1 MEGLTDRMVD
11 VDENLNYMLGQ
22 LSLVVS
28 EFNQVKTGLGE
39 AINGLE
45 GELDDIKEYKP
56 QEDEAAV
63 AADAA
68 GDLQED
74 E

>member
-1 MEGLTDRMVD
+1 M
-11 VDENLNYMLGQ
+11 
-22 LSLVVS
+22 
-28 EFNQVKTGLGE
+28 KTGLGE